1 MSNES
6 DTMYDILHAMGKD
19 AGFLYETIDTYIKDA
34 QSANKTELVETWQT
48 IKKDRLRH
56 LHMLRGLREGNTC
69 IIVQTQTYPKI
80 FLFTS
85 TSDVFDGFERF
96 HSIES
101 LSAYIAVR
109 LSSGI
114 SGDSEGSIFIR

>member
-6 DTMYDILHAMGKD
+6 DVSNTMFDILRAMGKD

-56 LHMLRGLREGNTC
+56 LHML
-69 IIVQTQTYPKI
+69 TYPEIFSFITKRGTFNNIRGARKI
-80 FLFTS
+80 N
-85 TSDVFDGFERF
+85 
-96 HSIES
+96 
-101 LSAYIAVR
+101 
-109 LSSGI
+109 I
-114 SGDSEGSIFIR
+114 S